1 MLLICSPGIKTLFK
15 VLKLT
20 DVLCGSR
27 WLFHAYHSLI
37 RISKPSLLMWLSSSI
52 SGNARKNSSG
62 AARPDPLYRF
72 RGCPVA
78 TNSRAPDVTAVLSG
92 LNSSVPCAVEA
103 QPRLPGLC
111 NQSSTRQTGASSED
125 VTSSCPLGYAQG
137 AGSPVFCGATAA

>member
-1 MLLICSPGIKTLFK
+1 MSSVC
-15 VLKLT
+15 
-20 DVLCGSR
+20 SR

-37 RISKPSLLMWLSSSI
+37 RIPQPSLLTWLSSSI

-111 NQSSTRQTGASSED
+111 NRSSMRQT
-125 VTSSCPLGYAQG
+125 VRPQRM
-137 AGSPVFCGATAA
+137 SPVAVPWAMHRVQAVLSSVVQQLHKKK